1 MRQALVSAL
10 LEHTSDPAMCLL
22 TGDLGFMA
30 LEPLRDALG
39 DRFIN
44 AGVSEQNMLSVAAG
58 MARSGMRPWV
68 YSIAPFCYARPFEQ
82 IRNDVALHDL
92 PVRIIANGGGYG
104 YGVQGPSHHGI
115 EDCAVMGCLQNMRV
129 HVPAFGD
136 DLGPLIAAL
145 TRDGRPGYLRL
156 GRDERPEGVQ
166 PPPHAPFRL
175 LHHGAAGL
183 ILALGPLA
191 GVCWNALLRLPEE
204 KRPELWCCCEMPRDA
219 GDYPTELLR
228 RAADAPW
235 ALVAEEHVATGGLGA
250 NFALALLESGFR
262 PQRFVHR
269 HALGY
274 PGKRYG
280 SQQYHRAECGLDVES
295 IGACI
300 LELGR
305 PS

>member
-10 LEHTSDPAMCLL
+10 IGHVSDPAMCFL

-30 LEPLRDALG
+30 LEPLRDMLG

-58 MARSGMRPWV
+58 LARVGMRPWV

-115 EDCAVMGCLQNMRV
+115 EDCAAMGSLQNMRV
-129 HVPAFGD
+129 YVPAFDD

-145 TRDGRPGYLRL
+145 TRDGHPGYLRL
-156 GRDERPEGVQ
+156 GRDEHPKDCQ
-166 PPPHAPFRL
+166 LPAYAPFRML
-175 LHHGAAGL
+175 QTGSTGL
-183 ILALGPLA
+183 VLALGSLA
-191 GVCWNALLRLPEE
+191 GACWDALGRLPEGE
-204 KRPELWCCCEMPRDA
+204 CPELWCCCEMPRDA
-219 GDYPTELLR
+219 EDYPAELLR
-228 RAADAPW
+228 RCAEAPW
-235 ALVAEEHVATGGLGA
+235 ILVAEEHVATGGLGA
-250 NFALALLESGFR
+250 NFALALLESGVR
-262 PQRFVHR
+262 ARRFVHR

-274 PGKRYG
+274 PSKRYG
-280 SQQYHRAECGLDVES
+280 SQRYHRAECGLDVES
-295 IGACI
+295 LCACMED
-300 LELGR
+300 LSR
-305 PS
+305 SS